1 MNSLELTER
10 MLAGDRIALAR
21 LMTLVEN
28 RHPDTVT
35 ILSRIQE
42 RCGHG
47 YTIGITGPPGA
58 GKSTLVDRFV
68 GRLREDGHSVGIL
81 AVDPSSP
88 FSGGALLGD
97 RIRMQSHYL
106 DDQVFIR
113 SLSSRGS
120 HGGLAHAARN
130 VAQLLEA
137 FGKQFIV
144 IETVGVGQTEF
155 DVVRIADT
163 TIVVLVPEAG
173 DTVQTM
179 KAGLLEIA
187 DIFVVNKADREGAL
201 RIKTELELMLQMRP
215 DAERAVPVLLTQ
227 ATSGEGIE
235 VLLNAV
241 LEHRQYLRSGAA
253 AEHKARLR
261 RAEFIAVLRE
271 ELERRLDAELETEPL
286 RSLAARVEQGAVD
299 PYAAA
304 LEALADKDLLHM
316 LLRRS
321 GRGDGSGSR

>member
-1 MNSLELTER
+1 
-10 MLAGDRIALAR
+10 
-21 LMTLVEN
+21 
-28 RHPDTVT
+28 
-35 ILSRIQE
+35 
-42 RCGHG
+42 
-47 YTIGITGPPGA
+47 
-58 GKSTLVDRFV
+58 
-68 GRLREDGHSVGIL
+68 
-81 AVDPSSP
+81 
-88 FSGGALLGD
+88 
-97 RIRMQSHYL
+97 
-106 DDQVFIR
+106 
-113 SLSSRGS
+113 
-120 HGGLAHAARN
+120 
-130 VAQLLEA
+130 
-137 FGKQFIV
+137 
-144 IETVGVGQTEF
+144 
-155 DVVRIADT
+155 
-163 TIVVLVPEAG
+163 
-173 DTVQTM
+173 
-179 KAGLLEIA
+179 
-187 DIFVVNKADREGAL
+187 
-201 RIKTELELMLQMRP
+201 MLQMRP